1 MTTLLTYAFDNEQ
14 ELLKVVRFL
23 NERDVSYSVVLK
35 DLSIR
40 ITEAEAS
47 MCGLISFLP
56 DKYKLMSVFS
66 YGILPKKKK

>member
-1 MTTLLTYAFDNEQ
+1 MTTILTYTFDNEQ
-14 ELLKVVRFL
+14 ELLKVVRVL
-23 NERDVSYSVVLK
+23 NERDASYSVILK

-47 MCGLISFLP
+47 MCGLMSVIP

-66 YGILPKKKK
+66 YGVLPKKEK